1 MTNQVFNNRFT
12 QVLLLIIII
21 AIAVLL
27 TAELVVFIPGFL
39 GGITLYILSR
49 GLFFKMVD
57 HYKWKKGLVA
67 MLMIIAFC
75 VLIAIPVYC
84 IIELLAPKIAGITD
98 QKDEIIKGLE
108 IIETKIKAQTNISL
122 FNDENAKSI
131 AEKISMLIPQLIN
144 NTAVMLTNLLMMFFI
159 YYYML
164 IGGRKLEL
172 YLSKVIPLKTEDIKL
187 LAAET
192 RILIRANALGIPLIC
207 IVQGFFGA
215 IGYWI
220 FGVED
225 WFLWGFFTGVFA
237 FFPLVGTMIVWVPL
251 VAYMYAT
258 GLEWPATGLTLY
270 SILVTGNVDYLARMT
285 LMKKLGN
292 VHPLITVLGV
302 IVGLNLFGFVGLIF
316 GPLLISY
323 FLILVK
329 IYINEFTNF
338 HPRTQD

>member
-12 QVLLLIIII
+12 QVLLLLIIV
-21 AIAVLL
+21 ATAVLL

-39 GGITLYILSR
+39 GAITLYILSR

-57 HYKWKKGLVA
+57 QYKWKKGLVA
-67 MLMIIAFC
+67 MLMIILFC
-75 VLIAIPVYC
+75 LLIAVPVYFS
-84 IIELLAPKIAGITD
+84 IELLAPKISGIAD
-98 QKDEIIKGLE
+98 QKDELIKGLQLIE
-108 IIETKIKAQTNISL
+108 IKIKAKTNISL
-122 FNDENAKSI
+122 FNADNAKSI

-144 NTAVMLTNLLMMFFI
+144 STALMLTNLLMMFFI

-164 IGGRKLEL
+164 IGGKKLEA
-172 YLSKVIPLKTEDIKL
+172 YLVKVIPLKKEDIDL
-187 LAAET
+187 LADET
-192 RILIRANALGIPLIC
+192 KVLIRANALGIPLIC
-207 IVQGFFGA
+207 LVQGFFGA
-215 IGYWI
+215 IGYWM

-225 WFLWGFFTGVFA
+225 WLLWGFFTGVFA

-258 GLEWPATGLTLY
+258 GTEWLATGLTVY
-270 SILVTGNVDYLARMT
+270 SIVVTGNVDYLARMT

-329 IYINEFTNF
+329 IYINEFTNLNAST
-338 HPRTQD
+338 RA

>member
-1 MTNQVFNNRFT
+1 VAT
-12 QVLLLIIII
+12 
-21 AIAVLL
+21 AVLL

-49 GLFFKMVD
+49 ELFFKIVD
-57 HYKWKKGLVA
+57 QYKWKKGLVA
-67 MLMIIAFC
+67 MLMIIVFC
-75 VLIAIPVYC
+75 LLIAVPVYFS
-84 IIELLAPKIAGITD
+84 IQLLAPKISGIAD
-98 QKDEIIKGLE
+98 QKDELIKGLQLIE
-108 IIETKIKAQTNISL
+108 IKIKAKTNISL
-122 FNDENAKSI
+122 FNEENAKSI

-144 NTAVMLTNLLMMFFI
+144 STAVMLTNLLMMFFI

-164 IGGRKLEL
+164 IGGKNLEA
-172 YLSKVIPLKTEDIKL
+172 YLGKVIPLKKEDINL
-187 LAAET
+187 LADET
-192 RILIRANALGIPLIC
+192 KVLIRANALGIPLIC
-207 IVQGFFGA
+207 LVQGFFGA
-215 IGYWI
+215 IGYWM

-225 WFLWGFFTGVFA
+225 WLLWGFFTGVFA

-258 GLEWPATGLTLY
+258 GTEWLATGLTVY
-270 SILVTGNVDYLARMT
+270 SIVVTGNVDYLARMT

-338 HPRTQD
+338 NASVQE